1 VGRILVSVEDF
12 LLLTKDLLQTDCFN
26 EKKLV
31 AFDEWTE
38 RKLHI
43 SLNKW

>member
-1 VGRILVSVEDF
+1 MGRILVSVEDF

-26 EKKLV
+26 GKKLA
-31 AFDEWTE
+31 AFDEQTE

-43 SLNKW
+43 SLNK